1 LGEHKRWTGGFR
13 SWGRTGR
20 ARLTSL
26 AVMVVTLSIAPYVAS
41 PSQAAFTKTTNNT
54 SNTFTA
60 DTVTPPS
67 GLGASTGCLP
77 ALTPTYRAS
86 TTRAPGSSGTSITLT
101 TPTTS
106 IGDYLIAV
114 VMLETTGHAMNTPAG
129 WTLLQSQSNSD
140 MVVTAYAMATPASPA
155 ANYTFTWTGGVYAT
169 GILAAYSGTSAVQT
183 SGSQSNGDS
192 LTSTAPSVTVTSTP
206 ATLLTVL
213 NHDADDTP
221 DSTPAGMTYRDDV
234 DDVNGFNYDETAL
247 YDQTLAA
254 TGPTGTRTGTNNYS
268 DTGISVGISIVL
280 SGTSSANDS
289 ATLSWTATPYANA
302 TGYEI
307 IRDGSGTT
315 SVSGRTTTTWT
326 DTTTSGT
333 AHSYALSAVFG
344 NWRSSVLSTSISAC
358 P

>member
-1 LGEHKRWTGGFR
+1 MGERKRWTAGVR
-13 SWGRTGR
+13 SWRRTGR
-20 ARLTSL
+20 ARLTSV
-26 AVMVVTLSIAPYVAS
+26 AVMVVALTIALYVAP
-41 PSQAAFTKTTNNT
+41 PSQAAFTTTTSNT
-54 SNTFTA
+54 SNTFTG

-67 GLGASTGCLP
+67 GLGASTTCLP
-77 ALTPTYRAS
+77 ALTPMYRAS
-86 TTRAPGSSGTSITLT
+86 TTRAPASSGTSITLT
-101 TPTTS
+101 TPTTQ
-106 IGDYLIAV
+106 IGDYLIAI
-114 VMLETTGHAMNTPAG
+114 VMLETSPHTVNTPAG

-140 MVVTAYAMATPASPA
+140 MVVSAYAMATPASPA
-155 ANYTFTWTGGVYAT
+155 ANYTFTWTGSDYAT

-183 SGSQSNGDS
+183 SASQSNGNS

-213 NHDADDTP
+213 NHDADDTR

-254 TGPTGTRTGTNNYS
+254 TGATGTRTGSNNYS
-268 DTGISVGISIVL
+268 VTGISVGISIVL
-280 SGTSSANDS
+280 SGTSAANDS
-289 ATLSWTATPYANA
+289 ATLSWTATPYASA
-302 TGYEI
+302 TGYEV

-315 SVSGRTTTTWT
+315 SVPGQGTTTWT
-326 DTTTSGT
+326 DAATLGT
-333 AHSYALSAVFG
+333 AHSYTLSAVLG